1 MKGRKHTPEQIVR
14 KLREGERM
22 LGEGKSLSEVA
33 KSLEI
38 SDYTYLRWRNQYG
51 GMKADDAKELRRLK
65 DENVRLK
72 RVVADLTL
80 DNAMLKE
87 VARGKLLSPA
97 RRRDAVRHV
106 RERFGVSERRACRAL
121 GQHRATQRREP
132 RPVVGPEEQLR
143 RRMRQLARAQPRYG
157 HRRIWALLRREGWL
171 VNRKRVQRI
180 WREEG
185 LRVPA
190 QSPKRRRLGVSTV
203 PADRLRAERP
213 NHVWALDFIFDA
225 TSDGRPLKA
234 LSMCDEFTRE
244 NLARRI
250 GRSITADHVIAA
262 LDEASERRGTP
273 EYIRC
278 DNGPEF
284 VAAAIRDWC
293 RFMGTGTAYIE
304 PGSPWENP
312 FVESFNGKLR
322 DELFARE
329 VFDSVM
335 EARILF
341 DDWADV
347 YNRYRPHSSL
357 GYATPAAFAASWSS
371 RASDPDQLPSPT
383 AATPGG
389 CITIPEPS

>member
-1 MKGRKHTPEQIVR
+1 
-14 KLREGERM
+14 
-22 LGEGKSLSEVA
+22 
-33 KSLEI
+33 
-38 SDYTYLRWRNQYG
+38 
-51 GMKADDAKELRRLK
+51 
-65 DENVRLK
+65 
-72 RVVADLTL
+72 
-80 DNAMLKE
+80 
-87 VARGKLLSPA
+87 
-97 RRRDAVRHV
+97 
-106 RERFGVSERRACRAL
+106 
-121 GQHRATQRREP
+121 
-132 RPVVGPEEQLR
+132 
-143 RRMRQLARAQPRYG
+143 MRQLACAQPRYG
-157 HRRIWALLRREGWL
+157 YRRIWALLRREGWL

>member
-1 MKGRKHTPEQIVR
+1 MR
-14 KLREGERM
+14 KL
-22 LGEGKSLSEVA
+22 
-33 KSLEI
+33 
-38 SDYTYLRWRNQYG
+38 G
-51 GMKADDAKELRRLK
+51 G
-65 DENVRLK
+65 N
-72 RVVADLTL
+72 
-80 DNAMLKE
+80 
-87 VARGKLLSPA
+87 
-97 RRRDAVRHV
+97 
-106 RERFGVSERRACRAL
+106 
-121 GQHRATQRREP
+121 
-132 RPVVGPEEQLR
+132 
-143 RRMRQLARAQPRYG
+143 QPRYG
-157 HRRIWALLRREGWL
+157 YRRIWALLREEGWL

-190 QSPKRRRLGVSTV
+190 QSPKRRRLGTSTV

-234 LSMCDEFTRE
+234 LAMCDEFTRE

-250 GRSITADHVIAA
+250 GRSITSDGVVDA
-262 LDEASERRGTP
+262 LDEAYGRRGAP
-273 EYIRC
+273 EFIRC

-312 FVESFNGKLR
+312 YVESFNGKLR

-329 VFDSVM
+329 VFDTVM

-357 GYATPAAFAASWSS
+357 GYLSPAAFAAAWNSRKPSS
-371 RASDPDQLPSPT
+371 NQLPSAS

-389 CITIPEPS
+389 CLTISDPS

>member
-14 KLREGERM
+14 KLREGER
-22 LGEGKSLSEVA
+22 LIAEGKTLGEVA
-33 KSLEI
+33 KVLEV
-38 SDYTYLRWRNQYG
+38 SDYTYVRWRNRYG
-51 GMKADDAKELRRLK
+51 GLKADDAKELRRLK
-65 DENVRLK
+65 DENGRLK

-80 DNAMLKE
+80 DNAMLRE
-87 VARGKLLSPA
+87 AAPGKLLSPA
-97 RRRDAVRHV
+97 RRRDAVRRV

-121 GQHRATQRREP
+121 GQHRTTQRRPP
-132 RPVVGPEEQLR
+132 RPVLAPEEQLR
-143 RRMRQLARAQPRYG
+143 RRMRKLGRAQPRYG
-157 HRRIWALLRREGWL
+157 YRRIWALLRQEGWL

-250 GRSITADHVIAA
+250 GRSITSDAVVDA
-262 LDEASERRGTP
+262 LDEAYGRRGAP
-273 EYIRC
+273 EFIRC

-312 FVESFNGKLR
+312 YVESFNGKLR

-347 YNRYRPHSSL
+347 YNRYRPHNTL
-357 GYATPAAFAASWSS
+357 GYLAPAVFAAAWDSH
-371 RASDPDQLPSPT
+371 QGT
-383 AATPGG
+383 G
-389 CITIPEPS
+389 

>member
-1 MKGRKHTPEQIVR
+1 M
-14 KLREGERM
+14 RE
-22 LGEGKSLSEVA
+22 LG
-33 KSLEI
+33 
-38 SDYTYLRWRNQYG
+38 
-51 GMKADDAKELRRLK
+51 
-65 DENVRLK
+65 
-72 RVVADLTL
+72 
-80 DNAMLKE
+80 
-87 VARGKLLSPA
+87 
-97 RRRDAVRHV
+97 
-106 RERFGVSERRACRAL
+106 
-121 GQHRATQRREP
+121 
-132 RPVVGPEEQLR
+132 
-143 RRMRQLARAQPRYG
+143 RAQPRYG
-157 HRRIWALLRREGWL
+157 YRRVWALLRREGWL

-190 QSPKRRRLGVSTV
+190 QGPKRRRLGTSTV

-293 RFMGTGTAYIE
+293 RFMGTGTANIE

-371 RASDPDQLPSPT
+371 RKSGPDQLPSAV
-383 AATPGG
+383 AAIPVDGAVTTPD
-389 CITIPEPS
+389 PS

>member
-1 MKGRKHTPEQIVR
+1 M
-14 KLREGERM
+14 
-22 LGEGKSLSEVA
+22 
-33 KSLEI
+33 
-38 SDYTYLRWRNQYG
+38 G
-51 GMKADDAKELRRLK
+51 GPSRRC
-65 DENVRLK
+65 
-72 RVVADLTL
+72 
-80 DNAMLKE
+80 
-87 VARGKLLSPA
+87 P
-97 RRRDAVRHV
+97 
-106 RERFGVSERRACRAL
+106 C
-121 GQHRATQRREP
+121 
-132 RPVVGPEEQLR
+132 
-143 RRMRQLARAQPRYG
+143 
-157 HRRIWALLRREGWL
+157 
-171 VNRKRVQRI
+171 
-180 WREEG
+180 
-185 LRVPA
+185 
-190 QSPKRRRLGVSTV
+190 
-203 PADRLRAERP
+203 
-213 NHVWALDFIFDA
+213 A
-225 TSDGRPLKA
+225 TSSPGRTWPGGSA
-234 LSMCDEFTRE
+234 
-244 NLARRI
+244 A
-250 GRSITADHVIAA
+250 SITADHVIAA